1 MTNTLH
7 NYPVKRTVFV
17 TWGVFVTQGNCE
29 AHLSFGK
36 RDVTNSP
43 QVKLHRIIAKLICDF
58 VSQIILN
65 LGPLL
70 ECVWAMLRGGVWDK
84 KKNCSKLSGDSR
96 GGILHHR
103 REVLVIT
110 RQLKAAEVRS
120 KLSTMN
126 DKSSFVKVPL
136 VITKQLVIT
145 KELKLY
151 F

>member
-1 MTNTLH
+1 
-7 NYPVKRTVFV
+7 
-17 TWGVFVTQGNCE
+17 
-29 AHLSFGK
+29 
-36 RDVTNSP
+36 
-43 QVKLHRIIAKLICDF
+43 
-58 VSQIILN
+58 
-65 LGPLL
+65 
-70 ECVWAMLRGGVWDK
+70 
-84 KKNCSKLSGDSR
+84 
-96 GGILHHR
+96 
-103 REVLVIT
+103 VIT